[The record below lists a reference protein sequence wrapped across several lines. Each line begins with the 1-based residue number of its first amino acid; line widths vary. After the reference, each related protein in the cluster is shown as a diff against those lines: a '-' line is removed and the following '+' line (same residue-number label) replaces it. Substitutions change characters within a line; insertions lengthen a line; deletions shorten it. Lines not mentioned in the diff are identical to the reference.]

1 MVLNFGVFCPVSNSP
16 TWTLCYV
23 MRPSLA
29 RKARGRQWGL
39 SRDIWRRLKCE
50 IETYTSSFLPSTV
63 YRPHRWFYHERRE
76 SVRWEISACVS
87 AGNVT
92 HNHVSVLTRRHQWI
106 RATSRSKPTG
116 WRWWINYLVVEG
128 NARPSLG
135 GLLRREAGAIHP
147 LATTENSVET
157 SLGLSDA
164 RLNWSPWWS
173 RKHETWRLHTDQL
186 HIKLSIAE
194 NIQRRKKTSA
204 GKTAVAEKCE
214 DWSWCKKTHQ
224 NYTNNAIHL
233 HVYTVVRNVT
243 HDVAHNH
250 SHLPSCIICHTISVL
265 LIKYYLWKCY
275 LIKARTRWMQLYN
288 CNCLVNMYTNFSTQH
303 IHFAAGC
310 TTGRTTGRKV

>member
-76 SVRWEISACVS
+76 SVRWEISACACVRGKCHAQS
-87 AGNVT
+87 CQRIDKTSPVN
-92 HNHVSVLTRRHQWI
+92 W
-106 RATSRSKPTG
+106 ATSRSKPTV

-173 RKHETWRLHTDQL
+173 RKHETTSYRSTAHKTLD
-186 HIKLSIAE
+186 S
-194 NIQRRKKTSA
+194 RKYTKTQKTSA

-288 CNCLVNMYTNFSTQH
+288 CNCLVNMHTNFSTQH

-310 TTGRTTGRKV
+310 TTGCTTGRKV

>member
-106 RATSRSKPTG
+106 ERRHEASQQ
-116 WRWWINYLVVEG
+116 
-128 NARPSLG
+128 AG
-135 GLLRREAGAIHP
+135 GGGSIILLLKAMRVRLWAACY
-147 LATTENSVET
+147 
-157 SLGLSDA
+157 DA
-164 RLNWSPWWS
+164 RRAQFIRWRR
-173 RKHETWRLHTDQL
+173 RKTASRLH
-186 HIKLSIAE
+186 
-194 NIQRRKKTSA
+194 
-204 GKTAVAEKCE
+204 
-214 DWSWCKKTHQ
+214 
-224 NYTNNAIHL
+224 
-233 HVYTVVRNVT
+233 
-243 HDVAHNH
+243 
-250 SHLPSCIICHTISVL
+250 
-265 LIKYYLWKCY
+265 
-275 LIKARTRWMQLYN
+275 
-288 CNCLVNMYTNFSTQH
+288 
-303 IHFAAGC
+303 
-310 TTGRTTGRKV
+310 